1 MPTVTEILDRGARI
15 TGLRTSSTER
25 ALALQALQQAYRRSV
40 MDAEL
45 SLSSFDY
52 TFLDDEDDYAL
63 TDTCDEQPVR
73 LYHVAL
79 TSQGDEIP
87 IQQVSF
93 QELLDIRDNNTGNS
107 GPGYY
112 AVIGFE
118 RIAFWPN
125 PTAGD
130 TIKTWFIPDVPELV
144 EPDPDNPVGS
154 ETTPSKIPV
163 AFHWDVLL
171 PGMVVEMLDKD
182 QRAQEA
188 QFWMDRYHRGIARL
202 QEHIGQM
209 GGDANRAYVK
219 KIMSRYRH
227 NDQLGRRW

>member
-1 MPTVTEILDRGARI
+1 MPTVTQILDRGSRI

-25 ALALQALQQAYRRSV
+25 ALALAALQQAYRRAV
-40 MDAEL
+40 MDAEV

-52 TFLDDEDDYAL
+52 TFLTAEDDYAL
-63 TDTCDEQPVR
+63 TDVCDEQPTR
-73 LYHVAL
+73 LYHVAM
-79 TSQGDEIP
+79 TSQGDEVP
-87 IQQVSF
+87 VQQTSF
-93 QELLDIRDNNTGNS
+93 QELLDMRDNSVGNG

-112 AVIGFE
+112 ATIGFE
-118 RIAFWPN
+118 RVAFFPN

-130 TIKTWFIPDVPELV
+130 TVKVWFMPDVPELG
-144 EPDPDNPVGS
+144 EEDPDFFG

-182 QRAQEA
+182 QRIQEA
-188 QFWMDRYHRGIARL
+188 QFWMDRYHKGIARL

-209 GGDANRAYVK
+209 GGEANRAYLK
-219 KIMSRYRH
+219 KMMSRYRY
-227 NDQLGRRW
+227 NDSLGRRW